1 MARHSPLRFEES
13 FTFRLEPEM
22 KAALTQAA
30 AAEDRQPGE
39 LLRDL
44 LRRYIADKERKA
56 FEAEARRQCL
66 AINALAQNPASDEAA
81 VMAELDALL
90 EVDGFRDEWK
100 A

>member
-30 AAEDRQPGE
+30 A
-39 LLRDL
+39 
-44 LRRYIADKERKA
+44 
-56 FEAEARRQCL
+56 RRQCL
-66 AINALAQNPASDEAA
+66 AVNALAQNPASDEAS
-81 VMAELDALL
+81 VMAELDAHF
-90 EVDGFRDEWK
+90 ESDEYRDEWK